1 GGTLQG
7 ASSALSALS
16 YRREPS
22 MVFFSTLAACP
33 PPYKMVEAKA
43 ETDNKKI
50 PRLRDGGQSAER
62 ADAPNGATEKTPVIK
77 SRLWRTL

>member
-1 GGTLQG
+1 
-7 ASSALSALS
+7 
-16 YRREPS
+16 
-22 MVFFSTLAACP
+22 
-33 PPYKMVEAKA
+33 MVEAKA